1 MFVSDSVNCIGFRT
15 EYTGL
20 GLKHPCIILLFKEVS
35 LINLKYVYTEVAFDG
50 EKLEDGVL

>member
-1 MFVSDSVNCIGFRT
+1 MFVSDSVNRIGFRT

-35 LINLKYVYTEVAFDG
+35 LINLKYVYTEVAFDSD
-50 EKLEDGVL
+50 EL